1 MHLSEPIF
9 PAAYF
14 GNQAGLF
21 LRILLLVTLLLIAP
35 FLAGC
40 RHARCARAR
49 PLCRRSRQRRDHA
62 LQQQPARRQNSQRL
76 HLRWRRPISIA
87 HVECPAGR
95 HQNPRSHRNR
105 SRCGGRHLYPLG
117 ALQPAGKHQRT
128 PSQCLEAGT
137 TGRRLTAG
145 TQRLRQ
151 DRLRRLLPPHGTT
164 IVTSSISSRSTQI

>member
-40 RHARCARAR
+40 RHGDA
-49 PLCRRSRQRRDHA
+49 HE
-62 LQQQPARRQNSQRL
+62 PAPSAGAAGNAAITLSSSSLPDGRISQRL

-105 SRCGGRHLYPLG
+105 SRCGRRHLYALG

-151 DRLRRLLPPHGTT
+151 DWLRRLLPPTWHNPPLLF
-164 IVTSSISSRSTQI
+164 